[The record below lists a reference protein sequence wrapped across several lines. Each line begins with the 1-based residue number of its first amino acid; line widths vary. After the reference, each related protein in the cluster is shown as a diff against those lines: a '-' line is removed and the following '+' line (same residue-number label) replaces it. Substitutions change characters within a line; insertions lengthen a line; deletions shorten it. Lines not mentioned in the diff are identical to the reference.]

1 MSGLDTSQVAR
12 GGENLVGG
20 RILISQQNDF
30 PPPGLACWVKD
41 VIKCPRH

>member
-1 MSGLDTSQVAR
+1 MSALDTSLVAR
-12 GGENLVGG
+12 GGANLVGG

-41 VIKCPRH
+41 MIKRPRH